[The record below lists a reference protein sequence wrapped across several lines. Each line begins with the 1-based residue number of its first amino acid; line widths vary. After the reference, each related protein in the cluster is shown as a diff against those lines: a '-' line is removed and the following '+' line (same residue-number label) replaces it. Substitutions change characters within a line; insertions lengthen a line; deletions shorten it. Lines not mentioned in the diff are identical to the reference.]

1 VAVAPLRGPCYEGGE
16 SWLMHVRTLG
26 NSDLQVSRIGLGGMP
41 LSIAGRPSRSEAI
54 KVVHASLRA
63 GVTLIDTADVYC
75 LDQSELGHNEKLIAD
90 ALAQL
95 NGSAAHVLVATKGGL
110 QRPGGAWVTDAHP
123 RRLRSACE
131 ASLKALRLTTLPLYQ
146 LHAVDDAVP
155 LEDSVGALA
164 ELRRQGKIAHIGLSN
179 VGIGELKRAL
189 AVAPIVSVQNR
200 CSVFDRRDF
209 SNGLVG
215 FCEANKIAY
224 LAYSPVGGG
233 RGKGRVADDPTLRA
247 VGGKH
252 GVSPFQVALAWLLSR
267 SPVVI
272 PIPGA
277 SQISSAIDSAAA
289 DGLKLDED
297 DRAALDRAFP
307 V

>member
-1 VAVAPLRGPCYEGGE
+1 M
-16 SWLMHVRTLG
+16 MHVRSLG
-26 NSDLQVSRIGLGGMP
+26 SSDLKVSQIGLGGMP

-54 KVVHASLRA
+54 KVVHAALRA

-75 LDQSELGHNEKLIAD
+75 LDQSDIGHNEKLIAE
-90 ALAQL
+90 ALAQV
-95 NGSAAHVLVATKGGL
+95 NGAAAAVVVATKGGL

-131 ASLKALRLTTLPLYQ
+131 ASLKALKLATLPLYQ

-155 LEDSVGALA
+155 IEDSVGALA
-164 ELRRQGKIAHIGLSN
+164 ELRRQGKISHIGLSN
-179 VGIGELKRAL
+179 VGIGELKRAI

-200 CSVFDRRDF
+200 CSVFERRDF

-215 FCEANKIAY
+215 FCAANKIAY

-252 GVSPFQVALAWLLSR
+252 GVSPFQVALAWLLGR

-277 SQISSAIDSAAA
+277 SRITSAIDSAAA

>member
-1 VAVAPLRGPCYEGGE
+1 MHLRPLGSSG
-16 SWLMHVRTLG
+16 
-26 NSDLQVSRIGLGGMP
+26 LQVSQIGLGGMP

-54 KVVHASLRA
+54 KVIHASLRA

-75 LDQSELGHNEKLIAD
+75 LDQSDIGHNEKLIAD
-90 ALAQL
+90 ALAQI
-95 NGSAAHVLVATKGGL
+95 NGAAAPVVVATKGGL

-146 LHAVDDAVP
+146 LHAVDDDVP
-155 LEDSVGALA
+155 LEDSVGALV

-179 VGIGELKRAL
+179 VGVGELKRAL

-200 CSVFDRRDF
+200 CSVFERRDL
-209 SNGLVG
+209 SSGLVA
-215 FCEANKIAY
+215 FCAAQKIAY

-247 VGGKH
+247 VGARH

-277 SQISSAIDSAAA
+277 SQIASAIDSAAA
-289 DGLKLDED
+289 DGLRLAAED
-297 DRAALDRAFP
+297 LAALDRAFP

>member
-1 VAVAPLRGPCYEGGE
+1 MHLRPLGSSG
-16 SWLMHVRTLG
+16 LL
-26 NSDLQVSRIGLGGMP
+26 VSQIGFGGMP
-41 LSIAGRPSRSEAI
+41 LSITGRPARSEAI
-54 KVVHASLRA
+54 KVIHASLRA

-75 LDQSELGHNEKLIAD
+75 LDQSDIGHNEKLIAE

-95 NGSAAHVLVATKGGL
+95 PARTDLVLATKGGL

-131 ASLKALRLTTLPLYQ
+131 ASLKALRLSVLPLYQ

-164 ELRRQGKIAHIGLSN
+164 DLRRQGKIAHIGLSN
-179 VGIGELKRAL
+179 VGVAEIRRAM
-189 AVAPIVSVQNR
+189 AITPIVSVQNR

-209 SNGLVG
+209 SNGVLAL
-215 FCEANKIAY
+215 CAAEKIAY

-233 RGKGRVADDPTLRA
+233 RGKGRVADDPTLKA
-247 VGGKH
+247 VGARH
-252 GVSPFQVALAWLLSR
+252 GVSPFQVALAWLLAR
-267 SPVVI
+267 SPVLI

-277 SQISSAIDSAAA
+277 TRISSALDSAAA
-289 DGLKLDED
+289 GDLQLDPD
-297 DRAALDRAFP
+297 DLETLARAFP

>member
-1 VAVAPLRGPCYEGGE
+1 MAVAPLRGPCYEGGE

-179 VGIGELKRAL
+179 VGVGELKRAL

-297 DRAALDRAFP
+297 DRVALDRAFP

>member
-1 VAVAPLRGPCYEGGE
+1 
-16 SWLMHVRTLG
+16 MHARPLG
-26 NSDLQVSRIGLGGMP
+26 NSGLLVSQIGLGGMP

-75 LDQSELGHNEKLIAD
+75 LDQSEIGHNEKLVAE
-90 ALAQL
+90 ALGQL
-95 NGSAAHVLVATKGGL
+95 TTPVDVVVATKGGL
-110 QRPGGAWVTDAHP
+110 QRPGGAWVTDADP

-131 ASLKALRLTTLPLYQ
+131 ASLKALRLPVLPLYQ

-155 LEDSVGALA
+155 LEDSVGALV

-179 VGIGELKRAL
+179 VTPAELRRAL
-189 AVAPIVSVQNR
+189 AMTPIASVQNR
-200 CSVFDRRDF
+200 CSVFDRRDL
-209 SNGLVG
+209 SNGMMAL
-215 FCEANKIAY
+215 CEAEKIAY

-233 RGKGRVADDPTLRA
+233 RGKSRVAEDATLKA
-247 VGGKH
+247 VGARH
-252 GVSPFQVALAWLLSR
+252 GVSPFQVALAWLLAR

-277 SQISSAIDSAAA
+277 SQITSAIDSAAA
-289 DGLKLDED
+289 GELALDAED
-297 DRAALDRAFP
+297 TAALDLAFP
-307 V
+307 G

>member
-1 VAVAPLRGPCYEGGE
+1 MHFRPLGSSG
-16 SWLMHVRTLG
+16 LL
-26 NSDLQVSRIGLGGMP
+26 VSQIGLGGMP
-41 LSIAGRPSRSEAI
+41 LSIAGRPGKSEAI
-54 KVVHASLRA
+54 KVIHASLRA

-75 LDQSELGHNEKLIAD
+75 LDQSDIGHNERLIAD

-95 NGSAAHVLVATKGGL
+95 GAAATTAVVVATKGGL

-131 ASLKALRLTTLPLYQ
+131 ASLKALRLPALPLYQ
-146 LHAVDDAVP
+146 LHAVDDAVS

-164 ELRRQGKIAHIGLSN
+164 ELRKQGKIVHIGLSN
-179 VGIGELKRAL
+179 VNAAELRRAM
-189 AVAPIVSVQNR
+189 AVAPITSVQNR
-200 CSVFDRRDF
+200 CSVFDRRDLG
-209 SNGLVG
+209 NGLLAL
-215 FCEANKIAY
+215 CAEHKIAY

-247 VGGKH
+247 VGARH
-252 GVSPFQVALAWLLSR
+252 GVSPYQVALAWLLSR
-267 SPVVI
+267 SPALI

-289 DGLKLDED
+289 DAVKLDAED
-297 DRAALDRAFP
+297 LAALDRAFP

>member
-1 VAVAPLRGPCYEGGE
+1 MHLRPLGSSG
-16 SWLMHVRTLG
+16 LHV
-26 NSDLQVSRIGLGGMP
+26 SQIGFGGMP
-41 LSIAGRPSRSEAI
+41 LSIAGRPARSEAI
-54 KVVHASLRA
+54 KVLHASLRA

-75 LDQSELGHNEKLIAD
+75 LDQSDINHNEKLIAE
-90 ALAQL
+90 AITQL
-95 NGSAAHVLVATKGGL
+95 PGSTNIVVATKGGL

-131 ASLKALRLTTLPLYQ
+131 ASLKALRLPVLPLYQ

-179 VGIGELKRAL
+179 VTPAELRL
-189 AVAPIVSVQNR
+189 AMAIVPIVSVQNR

-209 SNGLVG
+209 SNGMVAL
-215 FCEANKIAY
+215 CTAEKIAY

-233 RGKGRVADDPTLRA
+233 RGKTRVAEDATLRA
-247 VGGKH
+247 VGARH
-252 GVSPFQVALAWLLSR
+252 DASSFQVALAWLLAR
-267 SPVVI
+267 SPMVI

-277 SQISSAIDSAAA
+277 SRISSALDSAAA
-289 DGLKLDED
+289 DELELTAEDHATLDQ
-297 DRAALDRAFP
+297 AFP
-307 V
+307 S

>member
-1 VAVAPLRGPCYEGGE
+1 MAVAPLRGPCYEGGE

-179 VGIGELKRAL
+179 VGVGELKRAL

>member
-1 VAVAPLRGPCYEGGE
+1 VDSLAGLGENRVHRGKRMQTRPLGSSG
-16 SWLMHVRTLG
+16 LHV
-26 NSDLQVSRIGLGGMP
+26 SQIGLGGMP
-41 LSIAGRPSRSEAI
+41 LSIAGRPAKSEAI
-54 KVVHASLRA
+54 KIIHASLRA

-75 LDQSELGHNEKLIAD
+75 LDQSDIGHNERLIAE
-90 ALAQL
+90 ALASWD
-95 NGSAAHVLVATKGGL
+95 GDAGVVVATKGGL

-123 RRLRSACE
+123 RRLKSACE
-131 ASLKALRLTTLPLYQ
+131 ASLKALKVQALQLYQ

-155 LEDSVGALA
+155 IEDSVGALA
-164 ELRRQGKIAHIGLSN
+164 ELRKQGKIVHIGLSN
-179 VGIGELKRAL
+179 VGVSEIKRAQ

-209 SNGLVG
+209 SNGV
-215 FCEANKIAY
+215 IALCAAERLCY

-233 RGKGRVADDPTLRA
+233 RGKARVAEDATLKA
-247 VGGKH
+247 VGARH

-267 SPVVI
+267 SPVIV

-277 SQISSAIDSAAA
+277 SKITSALDSAAA
-289 DGLKLDED
+289 AGMAFSQD
-297 DRAALDRAFP
+297 DLAALDQAFP

>member
-1 VAVAPLRGPCYEGGE
+1 MQLRPLGSSG
-16 SWLMHVRTLG
+16 LL
-26 NSDLQVSRIGLGGMP
+26 VSQIGFGGMP
-41 LSIAGRPSRSEAI
+41 LSITGRPARSEAI
-54 KVVHASLRA
+54 KVIHSSLRA

-75 LDQSELGHNEKLIAD
+75 LDQSDIGHNEKLIAE

-95 NGSAAHVLVATKGGL
+95 PGGAGRSDVVVATKGGL

-131 ASLKALRLTTLPLYQ
+131 ASLKALRLPVLPLYQ

-155 LEDSVGALA
+155 LEDSLGALVD
-164 ELRRQGKIAHIGLSN
+164 LRRQGKIAHIGLSN
-179 VGIGELKRAL
+179 VGVAEIKRAM
-189 AVAPIVSVQNR
+189 AITPIVSVQNR

-209 SNGLVG
+209 SNGVLAL
-215 FCEANKIAY
+215 CAAEKIAY

-233 RGKGRVADDPTLRA
+233 RGKGRVADDPTLKA
-247 VGGKH
+247 VGARH
-252 GVSPFQVALAWLLSR
+252 GVSPFQVALAWLLAR
-267 SPVVI
+267 SPVLI

-277 SQISSAIDSAAA
+277 TRISSALDSAAA
-289 DGLKLDED
+289 GELQLDAD
-297 DRAALDRAFP
+297 DLAALGQAFP

>member
-1 VAVAPLRGPCYEGGE
+1 MQTRP
-16 SWLMHVRTLG
+16 LG
-26 NSDLQVSRIGLGGMP
+26 NSGLLVSQIGLGGMP
-41 LSIAGRPSRSEAI
+41 LSLTGRPSRSEAI
-54 KVVHASLRA
+54 KVLHASLRA

-75 LDQSELGHNEKLIAD
+75 LDQSEIGHNEKLVAE

-95 NGSAAHVLVATKGGL
+95 SAPGDVVVATKGGL

-131 ASLKALRLTTLPLYQ
+131 ASLKALRLAVLPLYQ

-155 LEDSVGALA
+155 LEDSVGALV

-179 VGIGELKRAL
+179 VTPAELRLAL
-189 AVAPIVSVQNR
+189 AMTPIASVQNR
-200 CSVFDRRDF
+200 CSVFDRRDL
-209 SNGLVG
+209 SNGMVAM
-215 FCEANKIAY
+215 CAAEKIAY

-233 RGKGRVADDPTLRA
+233 RGKSRVAEDPTLKA
-247 VGGKH
+247 VGARH
-252 GVSPFQVALAWLLSR
+252 GVSPFQVALAWLLAR

-289 DGLKLDED
+289 DGLRLDAED
-297 DRAALDRAFP
+297 TATLDQAFP

>member
-1 VAVAPLRGPCYEGGE
+1 MAVAPLRGPCYEGGE

-179 VGIGELKRAL
+179 VGVGELKRAL

-272 PIPGA
+272 PIPFFTGVAGFGSLA
-277 SQISSAIDSAAA
+277 SVSLA
-289 DGLKLDED
+289 
-297 DRAALDRAFP
+297 P
-307 V
+307 VEVTPVVAGGGE

>member
-1 VAVAPLRGPCYEGGE
+1 MAVAPLRGPCYEGGE

-54 KVVHASLRA
+54 KVVLASLRA

-179 VGIGELKRAL
+179 VGVGELKRAL

-297 DRAALDRAFP
+297 DRVALDRAFP

>member
-1 VAVAPLRGPCYEGGE
+1 MHLRPLGSSG
-16 SWLMHVRTLG
+16 LHV
-26 NSDLQVSRIGLGGMP
+26 SQIGFGGMP
-41 LSIAGRPSRSEAI
+41 LSITGRPARSEAI
-54 KVVHASLRA
+54 KVLHASLRA

-75 LDQSELGHNEKLIAD
+75 LDQSDIGHNEKLIAE
-90 ALAQL
+90 ALAQVP
-95 NGSAAHVLVATKGGL
+95 SASNVVVATKGGL

-131 ASLKALRLTTLPLYQ
+131 ASLKALRLPVIPLYQ

-179 VGIGELKRAL
+179 VTPAELRRAM
-189 AVAPIVSVQNR
+189 AIVPIVSVQNR

-209 SNGLVG
+209 SNGMVAL
-215 FCEANKIAY
+215 CTAEKIAY

-233 RGKGRVADDPTLRA
+233 RGKVRVADDPTLRA
-247 VGGKH
+247 VGARH
-252 GVSPFQVALAWLLSR
+252 DVSPFQVALAWLLAR
-267 SPVVI
+267 SPMVI

-277 SQISSAIDSAAA
+277 SRISSALDSAAA
-289 DGLKLDED
+289 DELQLTAEDHATLDQ
-297 DRAALDRAFP
+297 AFP
-307 V
+307 S

>member
-1 VAVAPLRGPCYEGGE
+1 MQLRPLGSSG
-16 SWLMHVRTLG
+16 
-26 NSDLQVSRIGLGGMP
+26 LQVSQIGLGGMP
-41 LSIAGRPSRSEAI
+41 LSIAGRPGRAEAI
-54 KVVHASLRA
+54 KVIHAALRA

-75 LDQSELGHNEKLIAD
+75 LDQSDIGHNEKLIAE
-90 ALAQL
+90 ALAL
-95 NGSAAHVLVATKGGL
+95 RGDEGAVLVATKGGL
-110 QRPGGAWVTDAHP
+110 QRPGGAWVTDADP
-123 RRLRSACE
+123 RRLKSACE

-146 LHAVDDAVP
+146 LHAVDDSVP

-179 VGIGELKRAL
+179 VNAAELRRAM

-200 CSVFDRRDF
+200 CSVFDRRDL
-209 SNGLVG
+209 SNGLLAL
-215 FCEANKIAY
+215 CAAENIAY

-289 DGLKLDED
+289 DGLRLDED

>member
-1 VAVAPLRGPCYEGGE
+1 MHLRPLGSSG
-16 SWLMHVRTLG
+16 LHV
-26 NSDLQVSRIGLGGMP
+26 SQIGFGGMP
-41 LSIAGRPSRSEAI
+41 LSIAGRPARSEAI
-54 KVVHASLRA
+54 KVLHASLRA

-75 LDQSELGHNEKLIAD
+75 LDQSDINHNEKLIAE

-95 NGSAAHVLVATKGGL
+95 PSPGNVVVATKGGL

-131 ASLKALRLTTLPLYQ
+131 ASLKALRLPVIPLYQ

-179 VGIGELKRAL
+179 VTPAELKRAL
-189 AVAPIVSVQNR
+189 AIVPIVSVQNR

-209 SNGLVG
+209 SNGMVAL
-215 FCEANKIAY
+215 CTAEKIAY

-233 RGKGRVADDPTLRA
+233 RGKVRVADDPTLRA
-247 VGGKH
+247 VGARH
-252 GVSPFQVALAWLLSR
+252 DVSPFQVALAWLLAR
-267 SPVVI
+267 SPMMI

-277 SQISSAIDSAAA
+277 SRISSALDSAAA
-289 DGLKLDED
+289 DELQLTAEDHATLDQ
-297 DRAALDRAFP
+297 AFP
-307 V
+307 S

>member
-1 VAVAPLRGPCYEGGE
+1 
-16 SWLMHVRTLG
+16 
-26 NSDLQVSRIGLGGMP
+26 
-41 LSIAGRPSRSEAI
+41 
-54 KVVHASLRA
+54 
-63 GVTLIDTADVYC
+63 
-75 LDQSELGHNEKLIAD
+75 
-90 ALAQL
+90 
-95 NGSAAHVLVATKGGL
+95 
-110 QRPGGAWVTDAHP
+110 
-123 RRLRSACE
+123 
-131 ASLKALRLTTLPLYQ
+131 
-146 LHAVDDAVP
+146 
-155 LEDSVGALA
+155 
-164 ELRRQGKIAHIGLSN
+164 
-179 VGIGELKRAL
+179 
-189 AVAPIVSVQNR
+189 VQNR

-215 FCEANKIAY
+215 FCAANKIAY

>member
-1 VAVAPLRGPCYEGGE
+1 MAVAPLRGPCYEGGE

-297 DRAALDRAFP
+297 DRVALDRAFP

>member
-1 VAVAPLRGPCYEGGE
+1 MQTRPLGSSG
-16 SWLMHVRTLG
+16 
-26 NSDLQVSRIGLGGMP
+26 LQVSQIGLGGMP
-41 LSIAGRPSRSEAI
+41 LSIAGRPSRAEAI
-54 KVVHASLRA
+54 KVIHASLRA

-75 LDQSELGHNEKLIAD
+75 LDQSDLGHNEKLIAD
-90 ALAQL
+90 ALAQRPEA
-95 NGSAAHVLVATKGGL
+95 GPPVVVATKGGL
-110 QRPGGAWVTDAHP
+110 QRPGGAWVTDADP

-146 LHAVDDAVP
+146 LHAVDDAVS

-179 VGIGELKRAL
+179 VSAAELRRAL

-200 CSVFDRRDF
+200 CNVFDRRDF
-209 SNGLVG
+209 SNGVLAL
-215 FCEANKIAY
+215 CAAENIAY

-233 RGKGRVADDPTLRA
+233 RGKAKVAEDPTLKA
-247 VGGKH
+247 VGARH
-252 GVSPFQVALAWLLSR
+252 GVSSFQVALAWLLAKSK
-267 SPVVI
+267 VII

-277 SQISSAIDSAAA
+277 SQITSAIDSAAA
-289 DGLKLDED
+289 SALRLDAD
-297 DRAALDRAFP
+297 DLAALDRAFP

>member
-1 VAVAPLRGPCYEGGE
+1 M
-16 SWLMHVRTLG
+16 MHVRSLG
-26 NSDLQVSRIGLGGMP
+26 SSDLKVSQIGLGGMP

-54 KVVHASLRA
+54 KVVHAALRA

-75 LDQSELGHNEKLIAD
+75 LDQSEIGHNEKLIAD

-95 NGSAAHVLVATKGGL
+95 QQRGEGGSVLVATKGGL

-123 RRLRSACE
+123 RRLKSACE
-131 ASLKALRLTTLPLYQ
+131 ASLKALRLSTLPLYQ
-146 LHAVDDAVP
+146 LHAVDGEVP

-164 ELRRQGKIAHIGLSN
+164 ELRRQGKITHIGLSN
-179 VGIGELKRAL
+179 VNAGELRRAL

-200 CSVFDRRDF
+200 CSVFDRRDL
-209 SNGLVG
+209 SNGLVAL
-215 FCEANKIAY
+215 CAAEKLAY

-233 RGKGRVADDPTLRA
+233 RGKARTGEDATLKA
-247 VGGKH
+247 VGARH
-252 GVSPFQVALAWLLSR
+252 GVSPYQVALAWLLAK
-267 SPVVI
+267 SPVII

-277 SQISSAIDSAAA
+277 GKISSALDSAAA
-289 DGLKLDED
+289 DALRLDAED
-297 DRAALDRAFP
+297 LAALDRAFP